1 MTIAVNYEK
10 RKNQQ
15 FFQALEGLGFTKAQ
29 NYIPLYKIF
38 FVLNDDN
45 YTSVNLNHIHYID
58 TIKKSVS
65 DNIHL
70 CTVKSNIGKPRQEKV
85 FFKLAPL
92 LDPVKYMIGKYTLND
107 KLMSLPSL
115 NSTSDTINSKIIDP
129 NNCSYVDGFFS
140 YLSNQLLS
148 SKMFVHGVR
157 YYGSFL
163 TIKKNL
169 KLNVYDDL
177 EYLIKSDFFNSN
189 KNRLFTIDNYSYL
202 FDDDTSRSELPLIK
216 INQDETS
223 NSSININFD
232 SIEDTKYGDIFVEDI
247 KDIED
252 IEDVEDVENVED
264 IKSDKN
270 NIEHHNQ
277 IELTVENIEDHN
289 VMTNSPESEH
299 SIITTNSKNNSLKLS
314 PSDTDSSD
322 EENSEVSYTDDDN
335 DEEISEDSS
344 DGSDCGSSDT
354 SESEEEIIN
363 AYFPEFPIQ
372 VICMEACSDTLDQLI
387 LDEKMNENLWLSAL
401 MQIIMTLITYQKV
414 FSFTHNDLHTNN
426 VMYVSTKRKFLYY
439 CYKETYYRVP
449 TYGKIFK
456 IIDFGRAIYK
466 HDGKLMCS
474 DSFSPTGDAASQYN
488 IEPYYNQKKPRL
500 EPNYS
505 FDLCR
510 LACSIFDYLVEDI
523 KDVKE
528 LTKCDTITRII
539 VEWCIDDNG
548 INVLYKNN
556 GADRYPDFK
565 LYKMIARCVHNHTP
579 HAQLDRPEFKKYV
592 ISKND
597 IPNSETVMNID
608 EM

>member
-1 MTIAVNYEK
+1 MTIVVNYEK

-15 FFQALEGLGFTKAQ
+15 FFQTLEGLGFTKPQ
-29 NYIPLYKIF
+29 NYIPLYKNF
-38 FVLNDDN
+38 FILNENN
-45 YTSVNLNHIHYID
+45 YTSVNLNHNHYID
-58 TIKKSVS
+58 TIKKSES

-70 CTVKSNIGKPRQEKV
+70 CTIKSKVGKPRPEKV

-92 LDPVKYMIGKYTLND
+92 LDPVKYMIGKYTID
-107 KLMSLPSL
+107 HKLISLPSI
-115 NSTSDTINSKIIDP
+115 NSTPDNINSKLIDP

-148 SKMFVHGVR
+148 SKMFVHGIR

-177 EYLIKSDFFNSN
+177 EYLIKSDFFNSHKN
-189 KNRLFTIDNYSYL
+189 KLFTIDNYSDL
-202 FDDDTSRSELPLIK
+202 FEDDTSRSELPLIK
-216 INQDETS
+216 IHQDETS
-223 NSSININFD
+223 TSSIDLHFD
-232 SIEDTKYGDIFVEDI
+232 NIEDTKYSDIF
-247 KDIED
+247 IEQ
-252 IEDVEDVENVED
+252 IEDVE
-264 IKSDKN
+264 
-270 NIEHHNQ
+270 NIENDTENTTQ
-277 IELTVENIEDHN
+277 NELTVENIEDHN
-289 VMTNSPESEH
+289 VITDSKESEH
-299 SIITTNSKNNSLKLS
+299 SIKTSNSRNNSLKLS
-314 PSDTDSSD
+314 HSDTDSSD

-335 DEEISEDSS
+335 DGESSEDIS
-344 DGSDCGSSDT
+344 DGSECGSSDT

-387 LDEKMNENLWLSAL
+387 LDDKMNEKLWLSAL

-426 VMYVSTKRKFLYY
+426 IMYVSTKKKFLYY
-439 CYKETYYRVP
+439 HYKDTYYRVP
-449 TYGKIFK
+449 THGKIFK

-510 LACSIFDYLVEDI
+510 LACSIFDYLVDDI
-523 KDVKE
+523 RDVKD

-592 ISKND
+592 TSKND
-597 IPNSETVMNID
+597 IPNSEPVMNID

>member
-1 MTIAVNYEK
+1 MTIVVNYEK

-15 FFQALEGLGFTKAQ
+15 FFQTLEGLGFTKPQ
-29 NYIPLYKIF
+29 NYIPLYKNF
-38 FVLNDDN
+38 FILNENN
-45 YTSVNLNHIHYID
+45 YTSVNLNHNHYID
-58 TIKKSVS
+58 TIKKSES

-70 CTVKSNIGKPRQEKV
+70 CSIKSKTGKPRQEKV

-92 LDPVKYMIGKYTLND
+92 LDPVKYMIGKYTIDD
-107 KLMSLPSL
+107 KLLSLPSI
-115 NSTSDTINSKIIDP
+115 NSTPDNINSKLIDP

-148 SKMFVHGVR
+148 SKMFIHGIR

-177 EYLIKSDFFNSN
+177 EYLIKSDFFNSHKN
-189 KNRLFTIDNYSYL
+189 KLFTIDNYSDL
-202 FDDDTSRSELPLIK
+202 FEDDTSRSELPLIK
-216 INQDETS
+216 IHQDETS
-223 NSSININFD
+223 TSSIDIHFD
-232 SIEDTKYGDIFVEDI
+232 SIEDTEYSDIFIEQ
-247 KDIED
+247 IED
-252 IEDVEDVENVED
+252 IE
-264 IKSDKN
+264 
-270 NIEHHNQ
+270 NIENNTENTSQ
-277 IELTVENIEDHN
+277 TELTVENIEDHN
-289 VMTNSPESEH
+289 VITDSKESEH
-299 SIITTNSKNNSLKLS
+299 SIKTTNSRNNSLKLS
-314 PSDTDSSD
+314 HSDTDSSD
-322 EENSEVSYTDDDN
+322 EENSEVSYTDDD
-335 DEEISEDSS
+335 DDDDDGESSEEIS
-344 DGSDCGSSDT
+344 DGSNCGSSDT

-387 LDEKMNENLWLSAL
+387 LDDKMNEKLWLSAL

-426 VMYVSTKRKFLYY
+426 IMYVSTKKKFLYY
-439 CYKETYYRVP
+439 HYKDTYYRVP

-510 LACSIFDYLVEDI
+510 LACSIFDYLVDDI
-523 KDVKE
+523 RDVKD
-528 LTKCDTITRII
+528 LSKCDTITRII

-579 HAQLDRPEFKKYV
+579 HAQLARPEFKKYV
-592 ISKND
+592 TSKND
-597 IPNSETVMNID
+597 IPNSEPVMNID